1 MKKKSK
7 FWMTILLLSVWMVT
21 TPLALA
27 IVDWEILNTLKLEA
41 SPLDVAIAPDGK
53 TAYVLTD
60 KGNILVYTLDGRLK
74 DKIQVGEQIDQIK
87 VGPRGERLFATS
99 RRNKTIEVIALD
111 FIQELSI
118 KGSPYKG
125 LKDAPVA
132 ITDFS
137 DFE

>member
-1 MKKKSK
+1 MKSK
-7 FWMTILLLSVWMVT
+7 FWMAILLLSVWMVA

-27 IVDWEILNTLKLEA
+27 TVDWEILNTLKLETP
-41 SPLDVAIAPDGK
+41 PLDVAIAPDGK
-53 TAYVLTD
+53 TVYVLTG

-74 DKIQVGEQIDQIK
+74 DKIQVRKKIDQIK

-111 FIQELSI
+111 FIQEFSI

-125 LKDAPVA
+125 LKDAPVVIA
-132 ITDFS
+132 DFS

>member
-74 DKIQVGEQIDQIK
+74 DKIQVGKQIDQIK

-125 LKDAPVA
+125 LKDAPVVIA
-132 ITDFS
+132 DFS